1 MTPQTAQIIATAL
14 DTRPFRDA
22 QRSTPVLNAQD
33 ALTGLTHYCDTG
45 TLRYHHSRIIG
56 ACVVSCG
63 AFFKVTETCSQDYQ
77 NTRRGYRV
85 ALFDLTGEAVYR
97 PNLDQLTRTREQ
109 ADKAFWA
116 WFDQFDELGH
126 YRDKFN
132 RKADQMARQIAVLN
146 EVGRTLAAE
155 QDLEAL
161 TA

>member
-1 MTPQTAQIIATAL
+1 MTPNTAQIIATAL
-14 DTRPFRDA
+14 DTHPFRDA

-33 ALTGLTHYCDTG
+33 ALTGLTHYCDAG
-45 TLRYHHSRIIG
+45 TLRYPHSRIVG

-63 AFFKVTETCSQDYQ
+63 AFFKVTETCAQDYQ

-85 ALFDLTGEAVYR
+85 VLFDLTGEAVYR
-97 PNLDQLTRTREQ
+97 PSLSELTRTREQ

-116 WFDQFDELGH
+116 WFNQFDELGH

-132 RKADQMARQIAVLN
+132 RKADHMARQIAVLN

-155 QDLEAL
+155 QDAESL

>member
-1 MTPQTAQIIATAL
+1 MTPNTAQIIATAL

-22 QRSTPVLNAQD
+22 QRSTAVLNAQD
-33 ALTGLTHYCDTG
+33 ALTGLTHYCGTG
-45 TLRYHHSRIIG
+45 TLRYHHSRIVG

-63 AFFKVTETCSQDYQ
+63 AFFKVTETCAQDYQ

-85 ALFDLTGEAVYR
+85 VLFDLTGEAVYH
-97 PNLDQLTRTREQ
+97 PSLSELTRTREQ

-116 WFDQFDELGH
+116 WFNQFDELGH

-146 EVGRTLAAE
+146 ETCRTLAAE
-155 QDLEAL
+155 QDAEVA
-161 TA
+161 A

>member
-1 MTPQTAQIIATAL
+1 MTPNTAQIIATAL

-33 ALTGLTHYCDTG
+33 ALTGLTHYCDAG
-45 TLRYHHSRIIG
+45 TLRYHHSRIVG

-63 AFFKVTETCSQDYQ
+63 AFFKVTETCAQDYQ

-85 ALFDLTGEAVYR
+85 VLFDLTGEAVYR
-97 PNLDQLTRTREQ
+97 PSLSELTRTREQ

-146 EVGRTLAAE
+146 ETCRTLAAE
-155 QDLEAL
+155 QDAEVA
-161 TA
+161 A

>member
-1 MTPQTAQIIATAL
+1 MTPQTAQLIATAL

-33 ALTGLTHYCDTG
+33 ALTGLTHYCDPG
-45 TLRYHHSRIIG
+45 TLRYHHSRIVG
-56 ACVVSCG
+56 ACTVSCG

-85 ALFDLTGEAVYR
+85 VLFDLTGKAVYR
-97 PNLDQLTRTREQ
+97 PSLDELTRTREQ

-116 WFDQFDELGH
+116 WFNLFDEVGH

-132 RKADQMARQIAVLN
+132 RRADNLARQIAVIN
-146 EVGRTLAAE
+146 EVARALAAE
-155 QDLEAL
+155 QDAEVA
-161 TA
+161 A

>member
-1 MTPQTAQIIATAL
+1 MTPQTAQLIAIAL

-33 ALTGLTHYCDTG
+33 ALNGLTHYCDPN
-45 TLRYHHSRIIG
+45 TLRYHHSRIVG

-85 ALFDLTGEAVYR
+85 VLFDLTGEAVYR
-97 PNLDQLTRTREQ
+97 PSLDELTRTREQ

-116 WFDQFDELGH
+116 WFNSFDEVGH

-132 RKADQMARQIAVLN
+132 RKTDQMARQIAVIN
-146 EVGRTLAAE
+146 EVARTLAAE
-155 QDLEAL
+155 QDVEVA
-161 TA
+161 A

>member
-1 MTPQTAQIIATAL
+1 MTPNTAQIIATAL

-22 QRSTPVLNAQD
+22 QRPAPVLNAQD

-45 TLRYHHSRIIG
+45 TLRYHHSRIVG

-63 AFFKVTETCSQDYQ
+63 AFFKVTETCAQDYQ

-85 ALFDLTGEAVYR
+85 VLFDLTGEAVYR
-97 PNLDQLTRTREQ
+97 PSLSELTRTREQ

-116 WFDQFDELGH
+116 WFNQFDELGH

-146 EVGRTLAAE
+146 EVGRTLAAD
-155 QDLEAL
+155 QDAEAL